1 MTFSEN
7 QVRHLYVANARV
19 TTPVAASAN
28 VGTLSVGKD
37 KTLENVWLSYKG
49 AGGVVR
55 SDMINVKNILSAHS
69 TSASKMQHK
78 YKKVLI
84 TLDAD
89 VNGGQPIPGQD
100 YLLRVAFRQYIG
112 MSDEDQYFKYG
123 MVHGYSALNSSKFY
137 VKLAESLVKN
147 FSRELVPLVKF
158 SLKTESSEVPVDATT
173 KWDSLSDTYTGLYIL
188 EAEQEWTLGI
198 KQQVPVYFDV
208 FCDKV
213 VIDGDEVHWGKVEEV
228 DSALVVNNGHKIAD
242 LEYFCMGE
250 RGDMY
255 RNIGWPHS
263 IPTKY
268 VVDPTKAYHV
278 IDIHYAYVGSNEGPQ
293 KSEKT
298 ITIVCSD
305 LTTTNNIIS
314 DLNAAIKASGITISN
329 VA

>member
-7 QVRHLYVANARV
+7 QVRHLYVANTRV
-19 TTPVAASAN
+19 ATAVAANAN
-28 VGTLSVGKD
+28 AGTLSVGKD
-37 KTLENVWLSYKG
+37 KTLENLWINYKSADG
-49 AGGVVR
+49 LVR

-69 TSASKMQHK
+69 TSASKMDHK
-78 YKKVLI
+78 YKKFLI
-84 TLDAD
+84 TLDTD

-100 YLLRVAFRQYIG
+100 YLVRIAFRQYIG

-123 MVHGYSALNSSKFY
+123 MVHGYSSLTASKFY

-158 SLKTESSEVPVDATT
+158 SLKTASSEVSVDATT

-188 EAEQEWTLGI
+188 EAEQEWTRGI

-208 FCDKV
+208 FCDRV
-213 VIDGDEVHWGKVEEV
+213 VIDGDEVYWGKIEEV
-228 DSALVVNNGHKIAD
+228 DSATKINNGHKIAD

-250 RGDMY
+250 RGDIY

-263 IPTKY
+263 IPTSY
-268 VVDPTKAYHV
+268 LVDPTKAYHV
-278 IDIHYAYVGSNEGPQ
+278 VDIHYAYVGGNENPQ

-298 ITIVCSD
+298 LTIVCSD
-305 LTTTNNIIS
+305 LTTMNNIIT
-314 DLNAAIKASGITISN
+314 DLNAAIKSSGITISN